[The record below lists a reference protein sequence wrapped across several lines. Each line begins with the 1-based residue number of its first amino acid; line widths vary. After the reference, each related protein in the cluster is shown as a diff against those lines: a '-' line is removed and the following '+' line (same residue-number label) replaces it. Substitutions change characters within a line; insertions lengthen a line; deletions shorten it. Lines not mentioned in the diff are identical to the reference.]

1 VTKYP
6 LISIVI
12 PTYNRA
18 AYLRQ
23 AIDSA
28 LGQDY
33 PNFEVIVVDDGST
46 DETPQICS
54 EYGDKIRY
62 IRKKNGGTAS
72 ALNCGIRNMKGEWF
86 KWLSSDDVLEPHA
99 LSSLLRCANITK
111 SKVVYS
117 SYKVIDQNNKV
128 ISSWTEIKRSHE
140 EFLSVL
146 IKYHI
151 GNGSSILIH
160 KSCFIEV
167 GLFDEKL
174 RVAEDYDWW
183 LRAAA
188 LHNIRFSACQA
199 FTLNYRVHVQAL
211 TYSYKPQHPRYNY
224 FMRNRLLRQLKSKNP
239 RLYKWLKKHRYPYN
253 LKGLTVYVRRKL
265 FSLLPSQVGRNL
277 FKIKKEIDAH
287 KNSRQ

>member
-1 VTKYP
+1 MTKEP

-23 AIDSA
+23 AINSA
-28 LGQDY
+28 LSQDY

-46 DETPQICS
+46 DETPQICA
-54 EYGDKIRY
+54 EYGEKIWY
-62 IRKKNGGTAS
+62 MRKKNGGTGS
-72 ALNCGIRNMKGEWF
+72 ALNLGIRNMKGDWF

-99 LSSLLRCANITK
+99 LSSLLRCSNATK
-111 SKVVYS
+111 SRIVYS
-117 SYKVIDQNNKV
+117 SYNVIDQHDKV

-146 IKYHI
+146 IKHHI

-160 KSCFIEV
+160 KSCFTEV
-167 GLFDEKL
+167 GLFSEKL

-183 LRAAA
+183 LRAAV
-188 LHNIRFSACQA
+188 LHNIRFSACQT
-199 FTLNYRVHVQAL
+199 FTLNYRVHAQAL
-211 TYSYKPQHPRYNY
+211 THSYKPYTSRYND
-224 FMRNRLLRQLKSKNP
+224 FIRDRVLQQLKSENP
-239 RLYKWLKKHRYPYN
+239 RLYKWLKKHRHPYD

-265 FSLLPSQVGRNL
+265 FSLLPPKMGRNL
-277 FKIKKEIDAH
+277 FKVKKEVEAH
-287 KNSRQ
+287 KK